1 MYKDIHILILNTLK
15 KPLTANELSE
25 ILNIKKRKIFYHL
38 IFLHNKNLIKIAGIK
53 KTTLKKIPSKLWIR
67 N

>member
-25 ILNIKKRKIFYHL
+25 ILNINKRKIFYHL
-38 IFLHNKNLIKIAGIK
+38 NFLQNKNLIKIAGIK
-53 KTTLKKIPSKLWIR
+53 KTELKKIPVKLWIR
-67 N
+67 S